1 MKYAVVDGKL
11 THVNKVPKGTIARE
25 FGYSNYPVI
34 ACKGKYRSYWKYVSV
49 NKANYAS
56 HLSMR
61 VCFDLKTIYCISC
74 LTKLEL
80 LRNINRR
87 V

>member
-1 MKYAVVDGKL
+1 MFLFIYNIGVDKEELKMKYAVVNGKL

-49 NKANYAS
+49 NKANFA
-56 HLSMR
+56 
-61 VCFDLKTIYCISC
+61 
-74 LTKLEL
+74 
-80 LRNINRR
+80 
-87 V
+87 

>member
-25 FGYSNYPVI
+25 FGYYFRSFGYSNYPVI

-49 NKANYAS
+49 NKANYA
-56 HLSMR
+56 
-61 VCFDLKTIYCISC
+61 
-74 LTKLEL
+74 
-80 LRNINRR
+80 
-87 V
+87 

>member
-49 NKANYAS
+49 NKANYALFK
-56 HLSMR
+56 LSS
-61 VCFDLKTIYCISC
+61 FDESLF
-74 LTKLEL
+74 
-80 LRNINRR
+80 
-87 V
+87 